1 MTKIKEEYCIMCNA
15 AAVWVRSTQFA
26 GDHPFCDK
34 CANQEEDFGK
44 NDSYELWYK
53 IKKDNRP
60 VPVLTQE
67 DEDFL
72 TRITTSG
79 AFTLEA
85 TKKVWG
91 IKE

>member
-1 MTKIKEEYCIMCNA
+1 MTKIKEEFCIICNA
-15 AAVWVRSTQFA
+15 PTVWIRSTQFA

-34 CANQEEDFGK
+34 CARQEEDFGK
-44 NDSYELWYK
+44 NDSYEFWYE
-53 IKKDNRP
+53 IRP
-60 VPVLTQE
+60 IPVLTQE
-67 DEDFL
+67 EEDFL

-79 AFTLEA
+79 VFTLEA